1 MSAAKQKTLL
11 LASSL
16 IISLVFAE
24 LMLRLFV
31 VQETKRLAIYDKD
44 VGWRGR
50 PNGSEVYVR
59 REDSIAV
66 AFQYNELGYRDDPV
80 QPRSTV
86 AKRIV
91 LLGDSFLEN
100 LEAPFEST
108 YVARLRNHLRKQ
120 FYGKVDLVA
129 LGSQGYS
136 TAQEMLTLKKFGDQL
151 HPDYVVLIFFT
162 GNDFEDNARR
172 EFAYLDSTGALVIPP
187 HNVSWL
193 TQQYLSFKRWLYE
206 SSHLVF
212 YLKNFIESRT
222 SIQLREKSK
231 ELGHES
237 KQYKFEITRKLI
249 LATKTL
255 AEQRGSRFAL
265 VLFTNKYDI
274 SEGLWEKTE
283 FVENICREASIPCL
297 TFKDLDPQ
305 WHFFRVDIHFNPEGH
320 RIVAERMAEFLD
332 ATFDLRKAVNE

>member
-1 MSAAKQKTLL
+1 MSAFKKKTLL
-11 LASSL
+11 IASSL
-16 IISLVFAE
+16 IFSLVFAE
-24 LMLRLFV
+24 LILRLFV
-31 VQETKRLAIYDKD
+31 AQETKRLAIYDKD

-66 AFQYNELGYRDDPV
+66 AFHYNELGYRDDPV

-108 YVARLRNHLRKQ
+108 YVARLRNNLRKQ
-120 FYGKVDLVA
+120 FHGKVDLIA

-151 HPDYVVLIFFT
+151 QPDYVVLVFFT

-187 HNVSWL
+187 HNVSWRI
-193 TQQYLSFKRWLYE
+193 QQYLSFKRWLYE

-222 SIQLREKSK
+222 SIQLYDGTKQVAD
-231 ELGHES
+231 ES
-237 KQYKFEITRKLI
+237 EQYRFEITGKLI
-249 LATKTL
+249 IATKSL
-255 AEQRGSRFAL
+255 AEARGSRFAL

-274 SEGLWEKTE
+274 SEGLWEKSE
-283 FVENICREASIPCL
+283 YVEKICREASIPCL
-297 TFKDLDPQ
+297 TFKDLDPKG
-305 WHFFRVDIHFNPEGH
+305 HFFRVDIHFNAEGH

-332 ATFDLRKAVNE
+332 TTFDLGKAVNE